1 MHWEKS
7 NYRFLLPL
15 SCLDSYLVHQYYI
28 VDTSYIYIYSSS
40 GTLKGSLIQKKG
52 AQKLQQ
58 ICFCIS
64 SALKLV
70 VLEMKNLPISL
81 KIIQCYQVNTTRLH
95 TLFCVSSTEL
105 LTKGHVFARNDLKL
119 FLQWCAIAA
128 NLSKKDTA
136 SPVKVMYCILY

>member
-1 MHWEKS
+1 
-7 NYRFLLPL
+7 
-15 SCLDSYLVHQYYI
+15 
-28 VDTSYIYIYSSS
+28 
-40 GTLKGSLIQKKG
+40 
-52 AQKLQQ
+52 
-58 ICFCIS
+58 
-64 SALKLV
+64 
-70 VLEMKNLPISL
+70 MKNLPISL